1 MRAHVC
7 VSLFVMEMVGLPQGL
22 PLSAILFPPLQGEA
36 HARIYVPCA
45 ARTMLVIL
53 DIVSNFFSAFIIAFF
68 FYVALFFTRAP
79 RNSVFCSRIL
89 FLGFVSLGY
98 FNGIILFQKKRK
110 QTKSTVLIRVNYKL
124 RQGALFKNC
133 LLAERV

>member
-1 MRAHVC
+1 MADDGYGGEANVRAHVC

-68 FYVALFFTRAP
+68 FLCR
-79 RNSVFCSRIL
+79 L
-89 FLGFVSLGY
+89 
-98 FNGIILFQKKRK
+98 
-110 QTKSTVLIRVNYKL
+110 VLYT
-124 RQGALFKNC
+124 GTS
-133 LLAERV
+133 E

>member
-68 FYVALFFTRAP
+68 FMSPCSLHGHLGIVFFVREY
-79 RNSVFCSRIL
+79 SF
-89 FLGFVSLGY
+89 
-98 FNGIILFQKKRK
+98 
-110 QTKSTVLIRVNYKL
+110 
-124 RQGALFKNC
+124 
-133 LLAERV
+133 